1 MSFKIRRE
9 TVVEYPE
16 IYNLI
21 ETAFKTAKVSD
32 GDEQDFTD
40 RLRSGGNYIPQ
51 LALVAEADN
60 RLIGHIM
67 FTKTYV
73 TRSDGSRFD
82 TLLVAPLSVL
92 QEYRGQGIGAALM
105 KEGLRLAKEMG
116 YKTAFL
122 CGDPD
127 YYSRRG
133 YKPTHLYGIHHE
145 SIPDEYVMVYELEP
159 DSLKGVAGIINM

>member
-1 MSFKIRRE
+1 MKSDEIQIRE
-9 TVVEYPE
+9 TTSDDLRDITEVEK
-16 IYNLI
+16 L
-21 ETAFKTAKVSD
+21 AFGYDK
-32 GDEQDFTD
+32 E
-40 RLRSGGNYIPQ
+40 
-51 LALVAEADN
+51 AELTMGLLADN
-60 RLIGHIM
+60 TAEPRVSLLAFYKGEAIGHIL

-73 TRSDGSRFD
+73 TRSDGSSRFD

-92 QEYRGQGIGAALM
+92 QEYWGQGIGSALM

-122 CGDPD
+122 CGDPN
-127 YYSRRG
+127 YYSRLG